1 MEYET
6 VFCCREP
13 MSCLNYRSE
22 CRVYFKQLVLGEGE
36 RLEHKGLND
45 ICVLFVLSGRICV
58 FEQEKRQVC
67 VEAGEMVVLSSL
79 AKQEVVCEQEAEI
92 VWFMADYLKD
102 FSAKLIRSLE
112 DDCNKTNYRC
122 NKLPIRKVLS
132 SFLELLICYLK
143 NGMDCGYLLEE
154 KREELFIL
162 LDAYYTRSE
171 LALFLYPYVVIKD
184 SDFKKMVL
192 LNSLKAKG
200 VPELIELCGYTSGGF
215 KKMFK
220 EVFGGS
226 IYQWMLQ
233 QKAEKLRYRLA
244 EDDVNLKALIG
255 EFGFSSPA
263 HFTKFCKKWLGKTP
277 TQYMEEV
284 KSKRGQINI

>member
-1 MEYET
+1 MGYGDM
-6 VFCCREP
+6 FCCREP
-13 MSCLNYRSE
+13 MSCLNYRAE
-22 CRVYFKQLVLGEGE
+22 CRVYFKQEALGAGGRFEYQGMS
-36 RLEHKGLND
+36 D
-45 ICVLFVLSGRICV
+45 ICMLFVLSGRLSV
-58 FEQEKRQVC
+58 LEQEKKQVYI
-67 VEAGEMVVLSSL
+67 EAGEMVVLSSL
-79 AKQEVVCEQEAEI
+79 AKQEVVCEQNAEFI
-92 VWFMADYLKD
+92 WFMTDYFKD
-102 FSAKLIRSLE
+102 FSAKLIRDLE
-112 DDCNKTNYRC
+112 EDCSKINYRFS
-122 NKLPIRKVLS
+122 KWPIRKSLD
-132 SFLELLICYLK
+132 SFLELLRCYLK
-143 NGMDCGYLLEE
+143 NGLACGYLLEE

-192 LNSLKAKG
+192 LNSLKAKV
-200 VPELIELCGYTSGGF
+200 VPELIELCGSTAGGF

-233 QKAEKLRYRLA
+233 QKAEKLCYRLT
-244 EDDVNLKALIG
+244 EDDVNLKALID

>member
-1 MEYET
+1 MGYEDT
-6 VFCCREP
+6 FCCGES

-22 CRVYFKQLVLGEGE
+22 YRVYFKRRALTVGEGFK
-36 RLEHKGLND
+36 HNGPNG
-45 ICVLFVLSGRICV
+45 ICMVFVISGRICV
-58 FEQEKRQVC
+58 FEQEKRHVDI
-67 VEAGEMVVLSSL
+67 EAGEMVVLSSL
-79 AKQEVVCEQEAEI
+79 AKQEVVCEQNAEI
-92 VWFMADYLKD
+92 IWFISDYLRE
-102 FSAKLIRSLE
+102 FSAKLVRNLE
-112 DDCNKTNYRC
+112 DDCNKINYRF
-122 NKLPIRKVLS
+122 NKLPIRRSLN
-132 SFLELLICYLK
+132 SFLELLDSYLK
-143 NGMDCGYLLEE
+143 NGMTCGYLLEE
-154 KREELFIL
+154 KQDELFIL

-171 LALFLYPYVVIKD
+171 LALFLYPYTAIKD

-192 LNSLKAKG
+192 QNSLQAKG
-200 VPELIELCGYTSGGF
+200 VPELIELCGYSVGGF

-220 EVFGGS
+220 DVFGGS

-244 EDDVNLKALIG
+244 EDDVNLKTLID

-284 KSKRGQINI
+284 KSQRNQINI

>member
-1 MEYET
+1 
-6 VFCCREP
+6 

-22 CRVYFKQLVLGEGE
+22 CRVFFKQEVLRVGE
-36 RLEHKGLND
+36 RFEHEGPNAV
-45 ICVLFVLSGRICV
+45 CMLFILSGRISV
-58 FEQEKRQVC
+58 LEQEKKQMYL
-67 VEAGEMVVLSSL
+67 EAGEMVVLSSL
-79 AKQEVVCEQEAEI
+79 EKQEVVCEEDAEFI
-92 VWFMADYLKD
+92 WFMSDYFKE
-102 FSAKLIRSLE
+102 FSAKLIRELE
-112 DDCNKTNYRC
+112 DDCSKLNYRS
-122 NKLPIRKVLS
+122 NKLPIRKTLH
-132 SFLELLICYLK
+132 SFLGLLCVYLK
-143 NGMDCGYLLEE
+143 DDLACGYLLEE

-192 LNSLKAKG
+192 MNSLKAKG
-200 VPELIELCGYTSGGF
+200 VPELIELSGYTAGGF

-233 QKAEKLRYRLA
+233 QKADKLSYRLA
-244 EDDVNLKALIG
+244 EDDVNLKALID

-263 HFTKFCKKWLGKTP
+263 HFTKFCKKWLGQTP
-277 TQYMEEV
+277 TQYMEDV
-284 KSKRGQINI
+284 KSKRGLINI